1 VLLISVSKLPLEAL
15 SMIGKTLSHYGIIEK
30 TGREGWGSSKR
41 QRIPA
46 EHFGEKR
53 WKLPLVK
60 IAL

>member
-15 SMIGKTLSHYGIIEK
+15 SMIGKTVSHCGIIGK
-30 TGREGWGSSKR
+30 RGREGWGSSKR

-46 EHFGEKR
+46 EHFDEKR

>member
-1 VLLISVSKLPLEAL
+1 
-15 SMIGKTLSHYGIIEK
+15 MIGKTVSHYGIIEK
-30 TGREGWGSSKR
+30 TGREGWASSIR

-46 EHFGEKR
+46 EHFDEKR